1 MLTYLPAT
9 EPLLP
14 ALKALNSDIFPI
26 QYNDSFYASVL
37 VNASFS
43 VLDDHKTAIDSE
55 SDTETES
62 EKESEQ
68 RLVGAIC
75 CRREPPP
82 PPPPSIPSIPSSTT
96 FPHSQNTQNPQ
107 PTQPTPND
115 SLYIM
120 TIGVLDTFR
129 GKGIGSSLLTSLL
142 EQART
147 ALPPLDSVRLHV
159 HVANTSALRFY
170 RKHGFELVQTVYG
183 YYRLNKGVEPP
194 DAYYLMFD
202 LRGRRDCDVVCIV
215 CEGRCGCSLR
225 RRVGG
230 GGGGGGGALSNVK
243 VRYET
248 LLEVGGGNQSVSS
261 VGVAAAATEYRNL
274 DPFKQRLSRLPP
286 RSSSATNSH
295 SSKPWNPREECVKNE
310 NGTDQMEESDS
321 ARVRSWDYQ
330 QKASIA
336 SRLQEHLPQ
345 QKPTIAS
352 RLQEYAPQQYYQH
365 QQPYQQ
371 TYQQQYQQHYQQQ
384 LYNQQQR
391 LYQQQSSHNRPPPPS
406 PPTYAP
412 PSTSSYQM
420 FREYVPPSEYNE

>member
-43 VLDDHKTAIDSE
+43 VLGGT
-55 SDTETES
+55 TTTTT
-62 EKESEQ
+62 
-68 RLVGAIC
+68 
-75 CRREPPP
+75 PF
-82 PPPPSIPSIPSSTT
+82 TT
-96 FPHSQNTQNPQ
+96 FDTFLHHLPSLSKHSKPSTHS
-107 PTQPTPND
+107 TTPND

-215 CEGRCGCSLR
+215 CEGRCGCSLG
-225 RRVGG
+225 RRV

-330 QKASIA
+330 KASIA
-336 SRLQEHLPQ
+336 SRLQEHPPQ

-391 LYQQQSSHNRPPPPS
+391 LYQQQSSHTRPPPPS